1 MACSTVSTNSPHEQ
15 LCTYESCSILKKQ
28 ESHLTFTVL
37 RSDSVHQASVSMKN
51 SDGCCLQIF
60 DDVPPG
66 AHWHCVRTVNMQPRL
81 QVHCFAI
88 DHKYTHTPY
97 DGVHLWNGLHIVTA
111 TDDGMHLWD
120 MGSGLLPLRP
130 PLVFSKEL
138 AIRGSQVLAVLG

>member
-1 MACSTVSTNSPHEQ
+1 MKSLTHAFVVLIT
-15 LCTYESCSILKKQ
+15 KQ
-28 ESHLTFTVL
+28 
-37 RSDSVHQASVSMKN
+37 SMVDN
-51 SDGCCLQIF
+51 QIVTAGCCLQIF